1 MMKSSGGGFGS
12 FRGQVKKV
20 NSFPPAYERSAQVW
34 RPKLNQRVRIP
45 NGVGTVVEI
54 SGDMFLIDLEN
65 QLAKVWERLTS
76 IKLAD

>member
-1 MMKSSGGGFGS
+1 MVKRSGGGFGS
-12 FRGQVKKV
+12 FRRPVKKV
-20 NSFPPAYERSAQVW
+20 NSLPQARERSAQVW

-65 QLAKVWERLTS
+65 QFANIWERLTS